1 MLLCTHKRLFSTV
14 LYLLLVTLCLSV
26 FTSCKWYIGNP
37 HESDSSSENELSEQT
52 DAIANAIAVA
62 LETAT
67 ENGVLDDEGNPA
79 DVSRLVTLVE
89 TYGYDSVKL
98 AWLDALYEYYFIG
111 EYKTFVSLAN
121 DIVTFLVKYVD
132 AEAVTSRD
140 EVTDVLVYA
149 YAHCVGDKYFAY
161 YTKENFSDYEEDV
174 NATYTG
180 IGVQVLRLDSGYLEI
195 VKVYANTPALEI
207 GIVEG
212 DLLIKIEGEDIS
224 SLSLN
229 EATALV
235 RGEEGTYVNITVLR
249 DGEMLDFC
257 VMRKRMTE
265 YTVDFKM
272 LDNGGDKV
280 GYISISE
287 FDDGTFPQFV
297 EAYQTLIAEGATAFV
312 LDVRTNPGGA
322 VLSVSAILEYI
333 LPDGVIA
340 TMNYKHAMYDYTVSS
355 VFDAMSEGSEKY
367 AEYRA
372 IYDAIA
378 EEEGAGD
385 HVIREPIAVLTNE
398 YTISAAELFS
408 SAIRDYAN
416 DGKMNARLFGVKT
429 YGKGTGMTPLPLV
442 GTLEDGTTSYDGSYI
457 NMSTFTYDPPNGVNY
472 EGVGVY
478 PHETVTLP
486 DEVANKSLLKLT
498 LEEDTQLQAALVYL
512 KNAE

>member
-1 MLLCTHKRLFSTV
+1 MLLRTHKHLFSTV
-14 LYLLLVTLCLSV
+14 LYLLLVTLSVSV
-26 FTSCKWYIGNP
+26 FTSCKLNFGDP
-37 HESDSSSENELSEQT
+37 QGSDSSSETVPPEESDEITAALSAAM
-52 DAIANAIAVA
+52 DAI
-62 LETAT
+62 T
-67 ENGVLDDEGNPA
+67 ESGVLDDEGNPL
-79 DVSRLVTLVE
+79 DVTQFVTLVD

-98 AWLDALYEYYFIG
+98 AWLDSLYEYYFVG
-111 EYKTFVSLAN
+111 EYKTFVSLAS
-121 DIVTFLVKYVD
+121 DIVTFLVKYAD
-132 AEAVTSRD
+132 TEAIASRD

-161 YTKENFSDYEEDV
+161 YTKEDFADYEEDV
-174 NATYTG
+174 DATYTG

-195 VKVYANTPALEI
+195 VKVYADTPALEI

-212 DLLIKIEGEDIS
+212 DLLIKVEGEDIS

-235 RGEEGTYVNITVLR
+235 RGEEGTYVNITVMR
-249 DGEMLDFC
+249 DGKELDFH

-272 LDNGGDKV
+272 LESGGDKV

-297 EAYQTLIAEGATAFV
+297 AAYQTLVAEGATAFV

-340 TMNYKHAMYDYTVSS
+340 TMNYKHSIYDYTVSS

-367 AEYRA
+367 AEYKA

-378 EEEGAGD
+378 EKEGAGD

-416 DGKMNARLFGVKT
+416 AGSMNARLFGVKT

-442 GTLEDGTTSYDGSYI
+442 GTLDNGATGYDGSYI

-472 EGVGVY
+472 EGEGVH
-478 PHETVTLP
+478 PHVTVTLP
-486 DEVANKSLLKLT
+486 EEVADKSLLKLT
-498 LEEDTQLQAALVYL
+498 PEEDTQLQAALAHL